1 MDHYVVLILIG
12 LVLGAIGTLIGAGG
26 GFILV
31 PLLLLTQKQLLPDA
45 VTAISTAIV
54 ACNALS
60 GSVAYIA
67 SKRVDYK
74 AGFVFALFTIP
85 GSILGVYT
93 TKLIPKHT
101 FDLLFGVIVVLLS
114 IYLFVKG
121 GKRKLNTGVVL
132 QGKELTHQSITDKS
146 GETYTYSYD
155 MKKGAILSLF
165 VGYLSPIL
173 GIGGGI
179 IHVPAMAE
187 WLKFPVHIATAT
199 SHFVLAISTTISTA
213 VHAWNGDYN
222 DPVVMKMVIGL
233 GIGVIIG
240 AQVGARFSRRVRDK
254 SIIKALAVCLAIV
267 GIRILFSGLS
277 H

>member
-31 PLLLLTQKQLLPDA
+31 PLLLLTQPDLSPDV

-60 GSVAYIA
+60 GTAAYIA
-67 SKRVDYK
+67 SRRVDYK
-74 AGFVFALFTIP
+74 AGIVFSIFTIP
-85 GSILGVYT
+85 GSILGVIT
-93 TKLIPKHT
+93 TKYIPRHT
-101 FDLLFGVIVVLLS
+101 FDLMFGFIVIALA
-114 IYLFVKG
+114 IYLFAKG
-121 GKRKLNTGVVL
+121 GRKNKGAAVIATGK
-132 QGKELTHQSITDKS
+132 GLTQQHLIDKS

-155 MKKGAILSLF
+155 MKKGAALSLL

-199 SHFVLAISTTISTA
+199 SHFVLAISTSISTA

-222 DPVVMKMVIGL
+222 DPRVMKMVIGL
-233 GIGVIIG
+233 GIGVIVG
-240 AQVGARFSRRVRDK
+240 AQIGARFSKHVKDK
-254 SIIKALAVCLAIV
+254 AIIKALAVCLAVV
-267 GIRILFSGLS
+267 GVRILLSGM
-277 H
+277 

>member
-1 MDHYVVLILIG
+1 MDHLVVLMLVG
-12 LVLGAIGTLIGAGG
+12 LTLGIIGTLIGAGG

-31 PLLLLTQKQLLPDA
+31 PLLLLTQPQLTPDV

-60 GSVAYIA
+60 GSAAYIA
-67 SKRVDYK
+67 SGRVDYK
-74 AGFVFALFTIP
+74 AGIVFSIFTIP

-93 TKLIPKHT
+93 TQYIPRHI
-101 FDLLFGVIVVLLS
+101 FDLIFGVVVILLS

-121 GKRKLNTGVVL
+121 GRKKHGTQVIATGP
-132 QGKELTHQSITDKS
+132 GLTQQHITDKS
-146 GETYTYSYD
+146 GTSFLYSYD
-155 MKKGAILSLF
+155 MKKGAALSLL

-187 WLKFPVHIATAT
+187 WLLFPVHIATAT
-199 SHFVLAISTTISTA
+199 SHFVLAISTSVSTA

-222 DPVVMKMVIGL
+222 DPKVLKIVAGL
-233 GIGVIIG
+233 GVGVVIG
-240 AQVGARFSRRVRDK
+240 AQIGARLSKKVKDK
-254 SIIKALAVCLAIV
+254 VIVKALAVCLAIV
-267 GIRILFSGLS
+267 GVRILFSGI
-277 H
+277 